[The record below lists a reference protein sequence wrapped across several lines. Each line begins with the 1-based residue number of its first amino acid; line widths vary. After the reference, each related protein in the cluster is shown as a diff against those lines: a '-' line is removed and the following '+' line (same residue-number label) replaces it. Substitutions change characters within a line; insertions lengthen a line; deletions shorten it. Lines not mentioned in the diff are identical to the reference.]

1 MSTTYVLIEDEP
13 LIGSRS
19 DENGWRGY
27 HLRAGGSTL
36 EQMVRDAEVIEI
48 DRDGDEITGC
58 SLFDHESDVMLT
70 GLRIVVDRYNRA
82 MGTTYTIEDLEE
94 FFTLD

>member
-36 EQMVRDAEVIEI
+36 EQKI
-48 DRDGDEITGC
+48 G
-58 SLFDHESDVMLT
+58 
-70 GLRIVVDRYNRA
+70 RA
-82 MGTTYTIEDLEE
+82 HV
-94 FFTLD
+94 